1 MSFGLG
7 GTALVTATIF
17 KGDDFPVLKI
27 FPRKAKTAAPA
38 RPTTSSNTSTT
49 AAGNFFSGAATP
61 PAVAGTEVFFSVT
74 FEPVRM
80 NFWSS
85 DAGAC
90 GTVIFWKH
98 VGQSITEPAC
108 DESHLMCWPHTGQAY
123 LNSLMPI
130 PEWSD
135 ATTFHIRAPLATR
148 FSISI
153 LLVLILESCF
163 HVRLRL
169 RGQRRGRAGGDKMP
183 LRLCAFALKPDR
195 AHE

>member
-7 GTALVTATIF
+7 GGAVVTAAIF
-17 KGDDFPVLKI
+17 CGVFSVGKI
-27 FPRKAKTAAPA
+27 FPQKTKPAAPA
-38 RPTTSSNTSTT
+38 GPTTSSRTSTP
-49 AAGNFFSGAATP
+49 AAGNFFSVAATP
-61 PAVAGTEVFFSVT
+61 PAAAGTEVFFSVT
-74 FEPVRM
+74 FERVRM

-108 DESHLMCWPHTGQAY
+108 DDSPLMGWPHTGQAY

-135 ATTFHIRAPLATR
+135 ATT
-148 FSISI
+148 
-153 LLVLILESCF
+153 
-163 HVRLRL
+163 
-169 RGQRRGRAGGDKMP
+169 
-183 LRLCAFALKPDR
+183 
-195 AHE
+195 